1 MKNNKLKKNNIF
13 SLPNAGFPPLK
24 EKKLISNKLRLIKTE
39 LSKKNIEFKIDE
51 QPEKINEIKS
61 L

>member
-13 SLPNAGFPPLK
+13 SLPNAGFQPLK
-24 EKKLISNKLRLIKTE
+24 EKYLISNKLRLIKTE